1 MGSNTSSSQPIYD
14 DGDVSNISTNI
25 EPSRQASLYEKRGK
39 VKIGFCEIPL
49 FWANL
54 FFAFLAVTGQV
65 GQKVSLPLW
74 IDSVN
79 GNDSGKSVD
88 SYFVLSFS
96 SLSFVIIFGL
106 GTLFIKIF
114 TPQDLGET
122 EKRFPH
128 LLLFLVGFC
137 NALNGALV
145 VFASK
150 GSRTPPYLQAILG
163 NFMIPLTVLFRRW
176 IPVPSKK
183 TPNVFLINRMEKFIM
198 LSINLSCHVRA
209 RLMMLIV
216 RKKPTLLKL
225 SCSII
230 MVVGLFICLISTIFP
245 EVDPESKERK
255 DVAQGVSRVMWP
267 IIFML
272 GFAPLAAMNV
282 IQEKGVKMENKSSK
296 KGINLLYFLFWTSSY
311 QLLCVGVLFWLD
323 VLPWYG
329 NVSNI
334 QEFGENWWFGVQ
346 CFFGGAGCD
355 FTSGTRGTLFIL
367 MYVLSYAGGAN
378 LLRHTE
384 GATWLAIVMSLVT
397 PLGFIFWTLFEESP
411 FKWHPAGHVSTWF
424 SIGALAIMVPAIFV
438 YNMGAPEISLDTNEN
453 QSEEYNSGQPL
464 LSNTESRQSPS
475 YNALK
480 T

>member
-163 NFMIPLTVLFRRW
+163 NFMIPLTVLFR
-176 IPVPSKK
+176 
-183 TPNVFLINRMEKFIM
+183 
-198 LSINLSCHVRA
+198 
-209 RLMMLIV
+209 MLIV